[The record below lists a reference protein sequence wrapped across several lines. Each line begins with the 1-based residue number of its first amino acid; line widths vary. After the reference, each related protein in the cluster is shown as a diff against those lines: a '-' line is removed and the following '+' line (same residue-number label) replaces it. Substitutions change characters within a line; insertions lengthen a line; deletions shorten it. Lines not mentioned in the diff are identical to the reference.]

1 MTKLGSG
8 VALESGRLR
17 ETGPSARSVRRR
29 FSVNSRSGKTK
40 GGFAL
45 SGESHDIYEKAGTYK
60 RFGRFARDHMLLI
73 INYLQRN
80 FRTGSPP
87 QGELK
92 VQAKATMLMKTKE
105 RQSGNLIKATMLMK
119 TNDL

>member
-1 MTKLGSG
+1 M
-8 VALESGRLR
+8 
-17 ETGPSARSVRRR
+17 P
-29 FSVNSRSGKTK
+29 
-40 GGFAL
+40 
-45 SGESHDIYEKAGTYK
+45 
-60 RFGRFARDHMLLI
+60 LI
-73 INYLQRN
+73 INHLQRN
-80 FRTGSPP
+80 FQAGDHL